1 MNLSRRSFTLGAAA
15 GALVAVPGAN
25 AAFAD
30 SESATGASA
39 ASASVTT
46 AQETAQLARLYSAA
60 KAEGGEVTVYMGGDK
75 PGQWDFVAQAFVAA
89 YPNMAIHLITDLSKI
104 HDARIDN
111 QLANGDL
118 VADVAILQTADDF
131 ERWKKQGSLLKY
143 KPVGWDRV
151 YSNAKDPDGYWTAV
165 FYGAF
170 AYMVNTKL
178 LPADPSTFTA
188 PDLLKPEFKNKLIF
202 TYPDDDDAV
211 LFFFKLIVDKYGW
224 NWLAQLVA
232 QNPAYVRGTPYSA
245 SPVAAGTY
253 LATAGTTGD
262 PSPDAT
268 VVLPSRD
275 PFNSWAQ
282 HGAIFSNAKHKAG
295 AKLFTSW
302 LNSRATQESVIASW
316 TWSVRGDVA
325 PPTGLEP
332 LSSYKTTDPL
342 AFPAFMRDRA
352 AVERFRSQVQLYVGQ
367 VTGPDPADPDNSFGR
382 TPGAF

>member
-1 MNLSRRSFTLGAAA
+1 MNVSRRSFTLGAAA
-15 GALVAVPGAN
+15 TALVAVPGAN
-25 AAFAD
+25 AARAD
-30 SESATGASA
+30 SAGSASA
-39 ASASVTT
+39 APATATT
-46 AQETAQLARLYSAA
+46 ARETAQLERLYAAA
-60 KAEGGEVTVYMGGDK
+60 KAEGGKVTVYMGGDK
-75 PGQWDFVAQAFVAA
+75 PGQWDFVAQAFTAA

-131 ERWKKQGSLLKY
+131 ERWKRQGALLKY
-143 KPVGWDRV
+143 KPVGWDQV
-151 YSNAKDPDGYWTAV
+151 YPNAKDADGYWTAV

-178 LPADPSTFTA
+178 LPADPFSFVAT
-188 PDLLKPEFKNKLIF
+188 DLLKSEFKNKLIF
-202 TYPDDDDAV
+202 TYPNDDDAV
-211 LFFFKLIVDKYGW
+211 LFFFKGIVDKYGW

-232 QNPAYVRGTPYSA
+232 QNPAFVRGTPYSA
-245 SPVAAGTY
+245 GPVAAGTY

-302 LNSRATQESVIASW
+302 LNSKATQESVIASW
-316 TWSVRGDVA
+316 TWSVRDDVA
-325 PPTGLEP
+325 PPTGLKP

-352 AVERFRSQVQLYVGQ
+352 AVERFRSQVQLYIGQ
-367 VTGPDPADPDNSFGR
+367 VTGPNPADPQNSLGR
-382 TPGAF
+382 IPGAF

>member
-30 SESATGASA
+30 SSTGAAASSSA
-39 ASASVTT
+39 ATT
-46 AQETAQLARLYSAA
+46 ARETAQLKQLYAA
-60 KAEGGEVTVYMGGDK
+60 AQAEGGKVTVYMGGDK
-75 PGQWDFVAQAFVAA
+75 PGQWDYIGEDFTAA
-89 YPNMAIHLITDLSKI
+89 YPNMAAHVITDLSKV

-143 KPVGWDRV
+143 KPVGWDKV
-151 YSNAKDPDGYWTAV
+151 FSNAKDPDGYWTAV

-178 LPADPSTFTA
+178 LPADPSSFVAT
-188 PDLLKPEFKNKLIF
+188 DLLKPEFKNKLIF
-202 TYPDDDDAV
+202 TYPNDDDAV
-211 LFFFKLIVDKYGW
+211 LFFFKGIVDKYGW
-224 NWLAQLVA
+224 KWLAQLVA
-232 QNPAYVRGTPYSA
+232 QNPAFVRGTPYSA
-245 SPVAAGTY
+245 GPVAAGTY

-268 VVLPSRD
+268 VVLPSKD

-282 HGAIFSNAKHKAG
+282 HGAILAGAKHKAG

-302 LNSRATQESVIASW
+302 LNSRATQENVIATW
-316 TWSVRGDVA
+316 TWSVRSDVA
-325 PPTGLEP
+325 PPTGLKP
-332 LSSYKTTDPL
+332 LSSYKTTDAL
-342 AFPAFMRDRA
+342 AFPDFMRDRA

-367 VTGPDPADPDNSFGR
+367 VTGADPADPDDSFGL
-382 TPGAF
+382 TPGSF